1 MEMNTNTKKRRNYNM
16 PTEKIY
22 NELKGE
28 HFHGNN
34 PDMKLDFEKPDKAEI
49 DEMNYKKPITSYK
62 DVKKPDVADERPIYM
77 DGSDV
82 MPTPNADYVADKKNY
97 AKGSLRNTLQEKL

>member
-1 MEMNTNTKKRRNYNM
+1 MVDN
-16 PTEKIY
+16 I
-22 NELKGE
+22 LKGE

-49 DEMNYKKPITSYK
+49 DEMSYHKPITSFK
-62 DVKKPDVADERPIYM
+62 DVQKSEVAEGKPIYM

-82 MPTPNADYVADKKNY
+82 MPTPNADYIADKKNY
-97 AKGSLRNTLQEKL
+97 ARGSERNTVSD

>member
-1 MEMNTNTKKRRNYNM
+1 MVDN
-16 PTEKIY
+16 I
-22 NELKGE
+22 LKGA

-49 DEMNYKKPITSYK
+49 DEMSYHKPITSFK
-62 DVKKPDVADERPIYM
+62 DVQKSEVAEGKPMYM

-82 MPTPNADYVADKKNY
+82 MPTPNADYIADKNNY
-97 AKGSLRNTLQEKL
+97 AKGDGRRTMGPQSG